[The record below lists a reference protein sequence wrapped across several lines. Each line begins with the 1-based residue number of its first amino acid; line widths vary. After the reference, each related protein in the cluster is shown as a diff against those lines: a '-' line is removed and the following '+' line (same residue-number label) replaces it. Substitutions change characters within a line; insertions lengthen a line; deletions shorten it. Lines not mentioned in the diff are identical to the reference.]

1 MEYPTDFKS
10 HMILLGQYVRFADEE
25 STYPEKQQAYATL
38 AVAHALGAIAAAIKE
53 GQGQ

>member
-10 HMILLGQYVRFADEE
+10 HMLALGQFSKFTDEE
-25 STYPEKQQAYATL
+25 NTYPEKQQAYATL